1 MFGLFCP
8 AYVSE
13 IHSCCISCLFLFICL
28 PVLHYAKIKVLFIH
42 SPANEYL
49 GCFQF
54 STVMNTACH
63 EHLCSHF
70 CVAISFLLGIP
81 RNEIECRGMLSFFVG
96 GGGGGFF
103 YFLFI
108 FFINYQIVSQS
119 GCAFLQFLL
128 QYVSI
133 PAAPH
138 GRLALAVHFSHSDGY
153 EVVSHSGF
161 RND

>member
-1 MFGLFCP
+1 M
-8 AYVSE
+8 
-13 IHSCCISCLFLFICL
+13 
-28 PVLHYAKIKVLFIH
+28 
-42 SPANEYL
+42 
-49 GCFQF
+49 
-54 STVMNTACH
+54 
-63 EHLCSHF
+63 
-70 CVAISFLLGIP
+70 AISFLLGIP
-81 RNEIECRGMLSFFVG
+81 RNEIECRCMLSFFVG
-96 GGGGGFF
+96 GGGGGFC

-108 FFINYQIVSQS
+108 YFINYQIVSQS

-153 EVVSHSGF
+153 EVVSQSGF